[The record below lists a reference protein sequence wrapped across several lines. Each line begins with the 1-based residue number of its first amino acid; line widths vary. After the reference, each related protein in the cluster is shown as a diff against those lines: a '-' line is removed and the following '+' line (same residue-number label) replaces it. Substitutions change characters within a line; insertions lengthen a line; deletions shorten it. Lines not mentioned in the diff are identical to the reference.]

1 MKGFPV
7 KRLIGLCAI
16 LIAGA
21 AFSAETYRW
30 VDERGVTN
38 YGEKPPAGR
47 PAKRVDTQPAGTIE
61 TEAGASR
68 RNDAGERRVQDAPP
82 PPRSAP
88 FAAAAPPG
96 NGPVRG
102 MDFQTFV
109 NLRTGMSEGELML
122 RAGRPDFES
131 VENFRNDIVRSYY
144 YYPTIAD
151 PFITVVTVRGGVIT
165 NIERNRKTF

>member
-1 MKGFPV
+1 V
-7 KRLIGLCAI
+7 KELIGLCAA
-16 LIAGA
+16 LLAGA
-21 AFSAETYRW
+21 ALGAETYKW

-47 PAKRVDTQPAGTIE
+47 PARVVNTQPAGTV
-61 TEAGASR
+61 EADGVQAKRSEP
-68 RNDAGERRVQDAPP
+68 GERRVQDV
-82 PPRSAP
+82 RSAP
-88 FAAAAPPG
+88 APVAAAVPPVT
-96 NGPVRG
+96 GPVRG

-122 RAGRPDFES
+122 RAGRPDFET
-131 VENFRNDIVRSYY
+131 VDNFRDDIGKSYY

>member
-1 MKGFPV
+1 MKA
-7 KRLIGLCAI
+7 LIGLCAA
-16 LIAGA
+16 LLAGA
-21 AFSAETYRW
+21 ALGAETYKW

-47 PAKRVDTQPAGTIE
+47 PAKTVNTQPAGTV
-61 TEAGASR
+61 EADGISAKR
-68 RNDAGERRVQDAPP
+68 PDAGERRVQDAP
-82 PPRSAP
+82 SAP
-88 FAAAAPPG
+88 APLAAATPPMS
-96 NGPVRG
+96 GPVRG

-131 VENFRNDIVRSYY
+131 VENFRHDIVKSYY
-144 YYPTIAD
+144 YYPTIGD

>member
-1 MKGFPV
+1 V
-7 KRLIGLCAI
+7 KALIGLCAA
-16 LIAGA
+16 LLAGA
-21 AFSAETYRW
+21 TYGAETYKW

-47 PAKRVDTQPAGTIE
+47 PAKTVNTQPAGTVE
-61 TEAGASR
+61 VDRVQGKR
-68 RNDAGERRVQDAPP
+68 PDAGERRAQDGPP
-82 PPRSAP
+82 PPAPLAASAP
-88 FAAAAPPG
+88 PMS
-96 NGPVRG
+96 GPVRG

-109 NLRTGMSEGELML
+109 NLRTGMTEGELML
-122 RAGRPDFES
+122 RAGRPDFET
-131 VENFRNDIVRSYY
+131 VDNFRDDIGKSYY